1 MTGTEILLAV
11 SVAAAAAGAAAQ
23 TAAAS
28 NRAEFQAEIAEQQAE
43 RERLL
48 AERQAKDFRREQSRL
63 AARSRALRAGSGVAG
78 SGSSLLIEEDIA
90 AETEL
95 GALDLLNNGVVSST
109 RLEQQARLDRAAAR
123 GLRDKAVLL
132 GATRATEGGLAAYRQ
147 FG

>member
-28 NRAEFQAEIAEQQAE
+28 NRADFQAEIAEQQAE

-48 AERQAKDFRREQSRL
+48 AERQTKDFRREQSRL

-78 SGSSLLIEEDIA
+78 AGSSLLIEEDIA

-109 RLEQQARLDRAAAR
+109 RLEQQARLERAAGRDRRDRA
-123 GLRDKAVLL
+123 LLL
-132 GATRATEGGLAAYRQ
+132 GATSTASAGLR
-147 FG
+147 